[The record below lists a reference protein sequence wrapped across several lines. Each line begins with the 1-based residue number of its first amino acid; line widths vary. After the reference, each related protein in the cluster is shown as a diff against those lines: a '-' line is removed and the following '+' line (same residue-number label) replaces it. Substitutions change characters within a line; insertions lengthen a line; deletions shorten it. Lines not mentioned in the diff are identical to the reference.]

1 LVLAAD
7 LYTEIEEC
15 TTLPHAEMERQ
26 FKKLDA
32 IWLAPFKEFLP
43 RITAN
48 GNFPRSDYSRR
59 KKVQWI
65 FGRGLHVENF
75 VV

>member
-1 LVLAAD
+1 M
-7 LYTEIEEC
+7 EEC

-43 RITAN
+43 RITAIFRGQIIAAGKRYN
-48 GNFPRSDYSRR
+48 GSSG
-59 KKVQWI
+59 VAST
-65 FGRGLHVENF
+65 
-75 VV
+75 